1 MTSAIG
7 WMTACGVFGVIVANS
22 AGGETSAAT
31 SGLHPRVKMETTLG
45 TVVIELDGDKAPRTV
60 SNFVSYVENRFFD
73 GTIFHRVLDGGLI
86 QGGAFD
92 ATMDRKIDGLRDGVK
107 CEWDNGLKNVRGTIV
122 MYRISNF
129 LDSAK
134 AEFFINVRDSPGLDD
149 LHRDGAAYT
158 VFGAVV
164 EGLDAVDRIAAVP
177 VGTHAK
183 YAKGRSKVVPIDPV
197 VIKSM
202 RMLSPF
208 DHQRALTVAEA
219 EEIRKKKAKEE
230 AAQAKDRALRER
242 IANVEAQSGQKMVT
256 TESGLG
262 YIVMRPGQGAPPI
275 ESETVTIHYR
285 ATFANGTVFEE
296 TYESETAKP
305 LTQKVSRFISGLRE
319 GILGMH
325 EGGKRFFVVPPEI
338 GFGTEGVPDRI
349 PPNSTLVY
357 VVELLAIEDE

>member
-107 CEWDNGLKNVRGTIV
+107 CEWDNGLKNVRGTIA

-134 AEFFINVRDSPGLDD
+134 AEFFINLRDSPGLDD

-164 EGLDAVDRIAAVP
+164 EGLDAVDKIAAVP

-202 RMLSPF
+202 RMLSAF
-208 DHQRALTVAEA
+208 DHQRAVTMAEA
-219 EEIRKKKAKEE
+219 EEIRQKKAKEE
-230 AAQAKDRALRER
+230 AAQAKVRALRER
-242 IANVEAQSGQKMVT
+242 IENLEAQSGQKMVT

-262 YIVMRPGQGAPPI
+262 YIIMRPGQGAPPI
-275 ESETVTIHYR
+275 ESETVTVHYR
-285 ATFANGTVFEE
+285 GTFANGTVFEE
-296 TYESETAKP
+296 SYGSETAKP

>member
-7 WMTACGVFGVIVANS
+7 WMTACGVLGAVVGNS
-22 AGGETSAAT
+22 AGGEPSAAT

-45 TVVIELDGDKAPRTV
+45 TIVLELDGEKAPRTV
-60 SNFVSYVENRFFD
+60 SNFVSYVEDRFYD

-92 ATMDRKIDGLRDGVK
+92 ATMDRKMDGLRNGVK
-107 CEWDNGLKNVRGTIV
+107 CESDNGLKNVRGTIV
-122 MYRISNF
+122 MYRIAGF

-134 AEFFINVRDSPGLDD
+134 AEFFINVRDSPLLDM

-164 EGLDAVDRIAAVP
+164 EGLDAVDKIAAAP

-183 YAKGRSKVVPIDPV
+183 YAKGRSKVVPVDPV

-202 RMLSPF
+202 RLLSGF
-208 DHQRALTVAEA
+208 DHHRALTMAEA
-219 EEIRKKKAKEE
+219 KEMREKKAEEE
-230 AAQAKDRALRER
+230 AAQAQVRALRER
-242 IANVEAQSGQKMVT
+242 IKNLEAQSGQKMVT

-275 ESETVTIHYR
+275 ESETVTVHYR
-285 ATFANGTVFEE
+285 GTFADGTVFEE
-296 TYESETAKP
+296 TYHSETAKP

-319 GILGMH
+319 GILAMQ
-325 EGGKRFFVVPPEI
+325 EGEKRFFVIPPEI
-338 GFGTEGVPDRI
+338 GFGTEGVPEII
-349 PPNSTLVY
+349 PPNTTLFY
-357 VVELLAIEDE
+357 ELELLAIEDE

>member
-31 SGLHPRVKMETTLG
+31 SGLHPRVRMETTLG

-164 EGLDAVDRIAAVP
+164 DGLDAVDKIAAVP

-183 YAKGRSKVVPIDPV
+183 YARGRSKVVPIDPV

-202 RMLSPF
+202 RMLSGF
-208 DHQRALTVAEA
+208 DHQRALTMAEA
-219 EEIRKKKAKEE
+219 EEIRQKKAKEE
-230 AAQAKDRALRER
+230 AAQAQVRALRER
-242 IANVEAQSGQKMVT
+242 IENLEA
-256 TESGLG
+256 
-262 YIVMRPGQGAPPI
+262 
-275 ESETVTIHYR
+275 
-285 ATFANGTVFEE
+285 
-296 TYESETAKP
+296 
-305 LTQKVSRFISGLRE
+305 
-319 GILGMH
+319 
-325 EGGKRFFVVPPEI
+325 
-338 GFGTEGVPDRI
+338 
-349 PPNSTLVY
+349 
-357 VVELLAIEDE
+357 